1 MEGKQYHFIINPA
14 ASSGKGMHIWN
25 KVECILQKE
34 QILYEAH
41 ILQNAAEAESLVRNL
56 TGRSNA
62 YSEISGLHNIN
73 EAAATEEIQECH
85 IVVLG
90 GDGTLNAVL
99 NGIESF
105 EYTILSCIRTGS
117 GNDFAGNMGIS
128 KDIVQALHGILHHKE
143 EVLLDYGVITYR
155 SENAVSQSGETLQSR
170 RFIISSGIG
179 YDADICEEVSRS
191 RLKEYLNKVH
201 LGKLVYVAIGIKQIF
216 TRKSKEAVICMDDGE
231 QLSVSGLFFIVSM
244 IHEKE
249 GGGVPF
255 CPDADATDGQLD
267 ICLVKNMPKWKLL
280 LAVILVYAKKHILFR
295 NITLQRC
302 KEIIIRTEVAQWFHM
317 DGETP
322 CQIKEARMECRSGLR
337 FLM

>member
-1 MEGKQYHFIINPA
+1 MEQKRYHFIINPA

-25 KVECILQKE
+25 KVERILQKE

-41 ILQNAAEAESLVRNL
+41 VLQNAAEAEVLVKNL
-56 TGRSNA
+56 TGKVNT
-62 YSEISGLHNIN
+62 YSTISGLHNVDKV
-73 EAAATEEIQECH
+73 AAAGKIQDCH

-105 EYTILSCIRTGS
+105 EHTVLSCIRTGS

-128 KDIVQALHGILHHKE
+128 KDMEKALYGILQHKE

-155 SENAVSQSGETLQSR
+155 SENTDSKSCETLQSR

-216 TRKSKEAVICMDDGE
+216 TRRSSKAVIVMDDGE

-244 IHEKE
+244 VHEKE

-280 LAVILVYAKKHILFR
+280 LAVILVYAKKHILFHD
-295 NITLQRC
+295 ITLHRC
-302 KEIIIRTEVAQWFHM
+302 KKVTVRTEIPQWLHM

-322 CQIKEARMECRSGLR
+322 CRIKEVRMECRSGLR